1 MINSSLT
8 LYFRHVVPKAL
19 SAENVTEG
27 LVDTFGENPE
37 KINIKKVDGNVQ
49 VEFTANGETITATV
63 KTPNIIAKNGII
75 HEVDKILFNP
85 PTPNPTDDL
94 IKVLTDRG
102 NFGKLIQALNDLTLT
117 DTLNSAEEKTIF
129 APNDAA
135 FVKLTGADFETLADT
150 AEKIK
155 IIKR

>member
-1 MINSSLT
+1 M
-8 LYFRHVVPKAL
+8 L
-19 SAENVTEG
+19 SV
-27 LVDTFGENPE
+27 
-37 KINIKKVDGNVQ
+37 IKKFLHKKIISG
-49 VEFTANGETITATV
+49 TV
-63 KTPNIIAKNGII
+63 KTLDQEEIELTKTGNIVEIKFGEKTAKVLTADIKASNGII
-75 HEVDKILFNP
+75 HEVDNILFNP